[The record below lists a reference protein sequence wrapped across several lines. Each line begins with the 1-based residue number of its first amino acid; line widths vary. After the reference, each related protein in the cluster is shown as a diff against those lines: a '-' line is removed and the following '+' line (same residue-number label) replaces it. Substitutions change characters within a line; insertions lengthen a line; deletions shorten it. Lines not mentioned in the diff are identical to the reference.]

1 MMGFDDLESK
11 VCELLFEI
19 SSAEAEEMIVS
30 HPGEVIF
37 VRGVCAGKL

>member
-1 MMGFDDLESK
+1 MGFDDLESK
-11 VCELLFEI
+11 VCKLLLQI
-19 SSAEAEEMIVS
+19 GSAEAEEMIVS